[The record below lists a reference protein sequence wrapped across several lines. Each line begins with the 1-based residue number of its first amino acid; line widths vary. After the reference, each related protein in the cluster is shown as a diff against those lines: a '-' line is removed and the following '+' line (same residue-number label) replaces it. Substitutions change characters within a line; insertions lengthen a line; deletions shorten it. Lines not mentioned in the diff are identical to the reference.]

1 MPSMTKPRIDAL
13 DARIL
18 LALDEDP
25 TASVLALARTLGVAR
40 NTVHARLGRLE
51 GGGMLQQFS
60 RRLDP
65 AALGYTLVAL
75 VSISVTQT
83 KGDAA
88 DAGLFGIPEIV
99 EVHST
104 TGDADLVAKVV
115 AKDTADL
122 HRITRDILAVE
133 GIERTSTVISLL
145 EVMPLR
151 LEALLTRLAA
161 GEAQR

>member
-1 MPSMTKPRIDAL
+1 MNKPALDAL
-13 DARIL
+13 DAKIL
-18 LALDEDP
+18 LALDSDP

-51 GGGMLQQFS
+51 AGMLQQFT

-65 AALGYTLVAL
+65 AALGYNLVAL

-88 DAGLFGIPEIV
+88 DAGLFTIPEVV

-104 TGDADLVAKVV
+104 TGDADLVAKVL
-115 AKDTADL
+115 AKDTGDL
-122 HRITRDILAVE
+122 HRITRDILAIE

-151 LEALLTRLAA
+151 MEALLRRQASGA
-161 GEAQR
+161 GQG

>member
-1 MPSMTKPRIDAL
+1 MNKPAIDAL

-40 NTVHARLGRLE
+40 NT
-51 GGGMLQQFS
+51 
-60 RRLDP
+60 
-65 AALGYTLVAL
+65 
-75 VSISVTQT
+75 QT
-83 KGDAA
+83 KGGAA
-88 DAGLFGIPEIV
+88 DAGLFTIPEVV

-104 TGDADLVAKVV
+104 TGDADLVAKVL

-133 GIERTSTVISLL
+133 GVERTSTVISLL

-151 LEALLTRLAA
+151 MEALLKRLAS